1 MRSAQISR
9 NTNETRI
16 NIEINL
22 DGKGN
27 SEINTGIGFFNH
39 MLTSFSKHSGLD
51 MVLEA
56 TGDIEVD
63 EHHLVE
69 DCGIVIGQAIRKALD
84 NKAGIVRFGEARI
97 PMDEAIAEVSLD
109 LGGRS
114 YLVMNA
120 SFDSPKVGDLS
131 TQMVEH
137 FFESIA
143 ENSQMNIHASVLG
156 KNDHHMIEAL
166 FKAFARSL
174 KMAVKVEGESIPSTK
189 GKI

>member
-63 EHHLVE
+63 
-69 DCGIVIGQAIRKALD
+69 
-84 NKAGIVRFGEARI
+84 
-97 PMDEAIAEVSLD
+97 
-109 LGGRS
+109 
-114 YLVMNA
+114 
-120 SFDSPKVGDLS
+120 
-131 TQMVEH
+131 
-137 FFESIA
+137 
-143 ENSQMNIHASVLG
+143 
-156 KNDHHMIEAL
+156 
-166 FKAFARSL
+166 
-174 KMAVKVEGESIPSTK
+174 
-189 GKI
+189 